1 MAFYGQ
7 NYTFVFT
14 ARFYIS
20 NPSFESSVNIFGK
33 YLQIPINLIKVET
46 RKCKFDNLIKADE
59 NVEKKGLGICW
70 QIDPSWDFMI
80 SSSKYTVHLLLAK

>member
-1 MAFYGQ
+1 MAFKI
-7 NYTFVFT
+7 V
-14 ARFYIS
+14 S

-59 NVEKKGLGICW
+59 NVEKKGLGIC
-70 QIDPSWDFMI
+70 
-80 SSSKYTVHLLLAK
+80 